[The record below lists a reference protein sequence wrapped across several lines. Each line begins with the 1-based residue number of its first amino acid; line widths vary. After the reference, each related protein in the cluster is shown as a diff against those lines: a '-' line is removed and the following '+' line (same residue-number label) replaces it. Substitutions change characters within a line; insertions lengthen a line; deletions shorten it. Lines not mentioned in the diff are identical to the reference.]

1 MMHVSFLPCI
11 LITLCSFGSFI
22 FSFISGILF
31 GTGPDFVPRFHSQSD
46 PHRFGSN
53 RDSSSGAG
61 ARNNFRRPGQ
71 GARYAGTTGLP
82 MEMEAETNAFMVDFS
97 FAVFLVF
104 MVISFWVNRNW
115 QRRAAA

>member
-31 GTGPDFVPRFHSQSD
+31 GTGPDFVPGFHAQSD
-46 PHRFGSN
+46 PHRYRSN
-53 RDSSSGAG
+53 GNNSSGAG
-61 ARNNFRRPGQ
+61 ARNNFRQPAQ